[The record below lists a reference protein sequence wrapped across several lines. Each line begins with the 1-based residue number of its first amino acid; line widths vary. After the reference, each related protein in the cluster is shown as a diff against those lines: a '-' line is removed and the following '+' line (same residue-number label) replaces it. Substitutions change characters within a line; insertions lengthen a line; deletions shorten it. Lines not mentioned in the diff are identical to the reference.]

1 VGEEDDDVDPDQ
13 REAGRYWRLQV
24 HWPATAQSSISCIKF
39 DPIDAHSVSRHQN
52 YFLLLIHPSF
62 LRLKV
67 YTSAYDSTVR
77 SLSFTS
83 GISRE
88 VFAMEKVLITSI
100 DLPPA
105 SHEMWLSDAEGWLT
119 HLDLREDKS
128 KRRAYQVSEQKVGC
142 VSVNPT
148 NPSFLLTAS
157 NNRSLK

>member
-1 VGEEDDDVDPDQ
+1 VGEEDDVDPDQ
-13 REAGRYWRLQV
+13 QEAGRYWRLQV

-39 DPIDAHSVSRHQN
+39 DPIDAHSVSRPKQ
-52 YFLLLIHPSF
+52 LPASIHP
-62 LRLKV
+62 LLPRLKV

-88 VFAMEKVLITSI
+88 VFAMEKVLITSM

>member
-1 VGEEDDDVDPDQ
+1 MD
-13 REAGRYWRLQV
+13 
-24 HWPATAQSSISCIKF
+24 
-39 DPIDAHSVSRHQN
+39 
-52 YFLLLIHPSF
+52 
-62 LRLKV
+62 
-67 YTSAYDSTVR
+67 
-77 SLSFTS
+77 
-83 GISRE
+83 
-88 VFAMEKVLITSI
+88 KVLITSM

-128 KRRAYQVSEQKVGC
+128 KLRSYQVSEQKVGC